1 MTVCHTVSL
10 YIVSYSCNASFQI
23 IREVILNQMEIMMPT
38 EEKEKKNKYVNIKKI
53 SAKATAVISIDPAT
67 RSHAIPNPGN
77 NLKRS
82 EMAVQCQFG
91 FCFSLILGLRREK
104 RY

>member
-38 EEKEKKNKYVNIKKI
+38 EEKEKKNKYVNIKIFLLRLLRLLALTLLREAMLFPTQEITWKGQRWLF
-53 SAKATAVISIDPAT
+53 SVSLDFV
-67 RSHAIPNPGN
+67 SH
-77 NLKRS
+77 
-82 EMAVQCQFG
+82 
-91 FCFSLILGLRREK
+91 
-104 RY
+104 